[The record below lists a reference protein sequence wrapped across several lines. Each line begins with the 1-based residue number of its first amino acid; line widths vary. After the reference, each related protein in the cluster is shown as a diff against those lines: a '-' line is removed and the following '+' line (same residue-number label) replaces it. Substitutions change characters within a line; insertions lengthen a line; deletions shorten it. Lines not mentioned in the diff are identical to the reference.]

1 MVWSEQ
7 FFADGK
13 RVLDQ
18 RFGFSLAP
26 LRLVD
31 LTQIVQERGDRG
43 IFPASRLL
51 VDRKRPLEEGLGIG
65 VAVLPLIERREIV
78 QGLPDIGIA
87 GPSDFSRSASA
98 RLNSGSASA

>member
-1 MVWSEQ
+1 
-7 FFADGK
+7 
-13 RVLDQ
+13 VLDQ